1 MGQDS
6 HLSSCGTRLRSGVV
20 YGGSVTLSIE
30 AAEAAEEVHSHNSN
44 FYMGNG
50 VLEFIYLR

>member
-1 MGQDS
+1 MGQDPQ
-6 HLSSCGTRLRSGVV
+6 LMRSCGTRLRSGVV

-30 AAEAAEEVHSHNSN
+30 AAETVHSHNSN
-44 FYMGNG
+44 FYTGTG